1 MPVLPLVKALVLAGC
16 GSRRRMAEAV
26 KQGRVLVNGEVA
38 ASFTQAVDVEQD
50 LLVLDGQAVKPVPDK
65 PVYLLLN
72 KPAGFLSTTRDERG
86 RPTAMDLL
94 PEKYKHQNLYPVGRL
109 DLDSRGLL
117 LLTNDGDL
125 TFRLT
130 HPRFEKEKEYLV
142 ELDRPL
148 SEADS
153 VRFEAGLE
161 LEDGMTRPVRLS
173 RRREIPPLYSVVLH
187 EGRKR
192 QLRRMFGSLGYRVAD
207 LQRIRMGSFTLGT
220 LAEGET
226 RELSATEKAEIL
238 KPA

>member
-38 ASFTQAVDVEQD
+38 ASFTQPVDAEKD
-50 LLVLDGQAVKPVPDK
+50 LLVLDGQAVKPMPDK

-72 KPAGFLSTTRDERG
+72 KPPGFLSTTRDERG
-86 RPTAMDLL
+86 RPTVMDLL

-153 VRFEAGLE
+153 ERFEAGLE
-161 LEDGMTRPVRLS
+161 LEDGMTWPVRLS
-173 RRREIPPLYSVVLH
+173 RRQENPPLYSVVLH

-207 LQRIRMGSFTLGT
+207 LQRIRMGSFTLGA

-226 RELSATEKAEIL
+226 RELSAAEKAVIL

>member
-1 MPVLPLVKALVLAGC
+1 MPVLPLVKALVLAGY

-26 KQGRVLVNGEVA
+26 KQGRVLVNGRVA
-38 ASFTQAVDVEQD
+38 ASFTQLVDTDKD
-50 LLVLDGQAVKPVPDK
+50 LLLLDGEAVRPAPDE

-86 RPTAMDLL
+86 RPTVMELL
-94 PEKYKHQNLYPVGRL
+94 PEKYKHKNLYPVGRL

-153 VRFEAGLE
+153 ARFEAGLE
-161 LEDGMTRPVRLS
+161 LEDGMTWPVRLS
-173 RRREIPPLYSVVLH
+173 RRQANPPLYSVVLH

-192 QLRRMFGSLGYRVAD
+192 QLRRMFGSLGYKVAD
-207 LQRIRMGSFTLGT
+207 LQRVRMGGLTLGT
-220 LAEGET
+220 LAEGKT
-226 RELSATEKAEIL
+226 RELSAVEKAEIL

>member
-38 ASFTQAVDVEQD
+38 ASFTQPVQTDKD
-50 LLVLDGQAVKPVPDK
+50 LLVLDGKAVEAGTDA

-72 KPAGFLSTTRDERG
+72 KPRGFLSTTRDERG
-86 RPTAMDLL
+86 RLTVMNLL
-94 PEKYKHQNLYPVGRL
+94 PEKYKHKNLYPVGRL
-109 DLDSRGLL
+109 DMDSRGLL

-142 ELDRPL
+142 TLEHPL
-148 SEADS
+148 TEADS
-153 VRFEAGLE
+153 ARFEAGLE
-161 LEDGMTRPVRLS
+161 LEDGMTWPVRLS
-173 RRREIPPLYSVVLH
+173 RRQANPPLYSVVLH

-207 LQRIRMGSFTLGT
+207 LQRIRVGSLKLGT
-220 LAEGET
+220 LAEGEA

>member
-1 MPVLPLVKALVLAGC
+1 MPVLPLVKALVLAGY

-26 KQGRVLVNGEVA
+26 KQGRVLVNGQFAV
-38 ASFTQAVDVEQD
+38 SFTQPVDTDQD
-50 LLVLDGQAVKPVPDK
+50 LLLLDGEAVRPAPDE

-86 RPTAMDLL
+86 RPTVMELI
-94 PEKYKHQNLYPVGRL
+94 PEKYKHKNLYPVGRL

-125 TFRLT
+125 TYRLT

-153 VRFEAGLE
+153 ARFEQGLE
-161 LEDGMTRPVRLS
+161 LEDGMTWPVRLS
-173 RRREIPPLYSVVLH
+173 RRQETPPLYSVVLH

-192 QLRRMFGSLGYRVAD
+192 QLRRMFGSLGYKVTD
-207 LQRIRMGSFTLGT
+207 LQRIRMGSLTLST
-220 LAEGET
+220 LAEGEV
-226 RELSATEKAEIL
+226 RELGAAEKAEIL